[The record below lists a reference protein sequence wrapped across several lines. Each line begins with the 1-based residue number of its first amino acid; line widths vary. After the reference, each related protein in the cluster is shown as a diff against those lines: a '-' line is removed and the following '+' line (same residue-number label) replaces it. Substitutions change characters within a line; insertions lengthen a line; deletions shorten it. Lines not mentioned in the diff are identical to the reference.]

1 MVLPSVS
8 CCATRQ
14 AVDIDNTCVVT
25 ACARLVRKTAC
36 TETKVGDTARR
47 AYLPHEAQFPE
58 LHDEQPLPPPLE
70 KPLSPEKPESLEP
83 AQLKE
88 EKSRRGAAAPH
99 AGHFRSA
106 PPWPKDWRTS
116 NRLPHRS
123 H

>member
-1 MVLPSVS
+1 MLPSVLGR
-8 CCATRQ
+8 ATHQ
-14 AVDIDNTCVVT
+14 AVELDNTCVAT
-25 ACARLVRKTAC
+25 ACARLVRKTVC

-47 AYLPHEAQFPE
+47 GYLPHEAQFPE

-83 AQLKE
+83 AQLNE

-106 PPWPKDWRTS
+106 PPWLKDWRTS